1 MGVGQDAADLLH
13 FSRERFVARVA
24 GLDDAEAAWQ
34 PAGEGVPTI
43 AWRLDHLA
51 HAVWPVPTS
60 KTTGA
65 EFAAGWFDHA
75 ARPPFPTGA
84 ADAVAELSRRWAGV
98 ADRVAAF
105 TDDELF
111 APLGAVAGPFAEANL
126 LGLVLHIAD
135 ELIHHAAEV
144 ALLRDL
150 YAHRS

>member
-1 MGVGQDAADLLH
+1 MGAGHEVAGLLH
-13 FSRERFVARVA
+13 FSRERFAARVV
-24 GLDDAEAAWQ
+24 GLDDAEAAWR
-34 PAGEGVPTI
+34 PAGEDVPTI

-51 HAVWPVPTS
+51 HAAGSVPTGQ
-60 KTTGA
+60 TTAA
-65 EFAAGWFDHA
+65 EFAAAWFDHA
-75 ARPPFPTGA
+75 GRPPCPSGA
-84 ADAVAELSRRWAGV
+84 PDAAAEVDRRWAAV

-111 APLGAVAGPFAEANL
+111 APLGAVGGPYAEANL